1 MNQPAISLI
10 DVLSP
15 PVNQWLRDLVRRKTN
30 LPPGVRVVRFSDE
43 NDDVTEPAVDV
54 VASSST
60 K

>member
-10 DVLSP
+10 DVLTP

-30 LPPGVRVVRFSDE
+30 LPAGVRVVRFSDD
-43 NDDVTEPAVDV
+43 NDDITEPV
-54 VASSST
+54 VEVAASSRA

>member
-10 DVLSP
+10 DVLTP

-30 LPPGVRVVRFSDE
+30 LPAGVRVVRFSDE
-43 NDDVTEPAVDV
+43 SDDITEPV
-54 VASSST
+54 VEVAASSCA